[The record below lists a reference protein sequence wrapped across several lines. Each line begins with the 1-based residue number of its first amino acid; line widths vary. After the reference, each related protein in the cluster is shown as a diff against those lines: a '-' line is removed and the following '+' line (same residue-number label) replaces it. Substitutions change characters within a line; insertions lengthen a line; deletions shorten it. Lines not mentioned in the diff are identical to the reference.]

1 MQSYEIIE
9 LCFDANGVFSFGS
22 KKFSAEEMADQPWVK
37 DAMIAEG
44 VPDEMLSESY

>member
-1 MQSYEIIE
+1 MQME
-9 LCFDANGVFSFGS
+9 FFHFFSFGS
-22 KKFSAEEMADQPWVK
+22 KKFSAEEMADQSWVK